1 MKKLVKNLIVVLVIA
16 LLCFSGNM
24 SLALNSINSSDKID
38 NYQEEISNT
47 ENNTA
52 NKEDENTTNDSIT
65 EKKLE
70 NNTVEE
76 NNNLEEDKVVE
87 QDKTETQEVLENNV
101 ELKSSVQ
108 TLASSK
114 TLDEGIYVIKSAIN
128 NDYVLDVA
136 NGSKTS
142 GANVQLYQNKTLESQ
157 RFKVESLKDGYYIIT
172 AVHSNMVLDVANA
185 GKTAGT
191 NVWQCYRNEMDAQQ
205 WTIKDAGDGYYYL
218 ISKCNGLYLDAANG
232 VATNGTNIAVCY
244 GNNSNA
250 QKFKFEKYVEP
261 VYEHTLEDGTYV
273 IKSAINNNYVLDVAN
288 GSNIS
293 GANVQLY
300 ENILID
306 SQRFEVKHIGNGYY
320 TITAVHSGKV
330 LDVANG
336 GTTAGT
342 NVWQCTKNNSNAQ
355 QWILQEAG
363 DGYYYVIS
371 KCNELYL
378 DAANGVAANGTNIAV
393 CYGNKSN
400 AQKFKFE
407 KYDEN
412 TPVEPILEDGTYVI
426 KSGINNNDVLDVANG
441 SKVSGA
447 NVALYEYAGGTN
459 QRFNVRYL
467 DDGYYEITAV
477 HSGMALDVA
486 NAGKAAGT
494 NVWQCY
500 KNEQDAQKWLLK
512 YVGNGY
518 YNIISK
524 CNGLYLDAANGV
536 AANGTNIAVCYGN
549 NSNAQKFTFMKYDP
563 TVEEGI
569 YQIESA
575 INSNYVLDV
584 SLGSMVSGANVQ
596 LYQKVTANRQ
606 RFNVL
611 YMGNGY
617 YEIVSVRSNQALDV
631 ANAGTASGTNVWQC
645 SRNGADA
652 QRWFL
657 KDAGNGYYN
666 IISKCNGLYLDVANG
681 VAANGTNVAV
691 CYGNGSNAQKF
702 KLVKSDRVQDI
713 DYYEGTY
720 GTTGLKVANGGG
732 SYQRYYKWG
741 SGPNVFFATFAI
753 HGYEDLWARDGE
765 ELIEIANNFY
775 NELITKSDVSLA
787 NKWTIYIFPGVN
799 MDGITNGWTN
809 NGPGRTTVYSAAPGN
824 KGIDLNRCWQI
835 GSLYHR
841 YTDDRNYN
849 GTAGFQAYEAANLR
863 DFLYANRATNGQT
876 VLVDLHGWTQQLI
889 GDSQICGYYRKQ
901 FSENNTD
908 SVGSYGTGYLINWA
922 RTNLGANGRAAKAA
936 LIELPNYENSVNG
949 HQSVLNHNFSN
960 RYIASTLD
968 MLYSM

>member
-1 MKKLVKNLIVVLVIA
+1 M
-16 LLCFSGNM
+16 
-24 SLALNSINSSDKID
+24 
-38 NYQEEISNT
+38 
-47 ENNTA
+47 
-52 NKEDENTTNDSIT
+52 
-65 EKKLE
+65 
-70 NNTVEE
+70 
-76 NNNLEEDKVVE
+76 
-87 QDKTETQEVLENNV
+87 
-101 ELKSSVQ
+101 
-108 TLASSK
+108 
-114 TLDEGIYVIKSAIN
+114 
-128 NDYVLDVA
+128 
-136 NGSKTS
+136 
-142 GANVQLYQNKTLESQ
+142 
-157 RFKVESLKDGYYIIT
+157 
-172 AVHSNMVLDVANA
+172 
-185 GKTAGT
+185 
-191 NVWQCYRNEMDAQQ
+191 
-205 WTIKDAGDGYYYL
+205 
-218 ISKCNGLYLDAANG
+218 
-232 VATNGTNIAVCY
+232 
-244 GNNSNA
+244 
-250 QKFKFEKYVEP
+250 
-261 VYEHTLEDGTYV
+261 
-273 IKSAINNNYVLDVAN
+273 
-288 GSNIS
+288 
-293 GANVQLY
+293 QLY

-371 KCNELYL
+371 KCNGLYL

-426 KSGINNNDVLDVANG
+426 KSGINNNYVLDVANG

-486 NAGKAAGT
+486 NAGKTAGT

-563 TVEEGI
+563 TIEEGI

-631 ANAGTASGTNVWQC
+631 ANAGTASGT
-645 SRNGADA
+645 
-652 QRWFL
+652 
-657 KDAGNGYYN
+657 
-666 IISKCNGLYLDVANG
+666 
-681 VAANGTNVAV
+681 
-691 CYGNGSNAQKF
+691 
-702 KLVKSDRVQDI
+702 
-713 DYYEGTY
+713 
-720 GTTGLKVANGGG
+720 
-732 SYQRYYKWG
+732 
-741 SGPNVFFATFAI
+741 
-753 HGYEDLWARDGE
+753 
-765 ELIEIANNFY
+765 
-775 NELITKSDVSLA
+775 
-787 NKWTIYIFPGVN
+787 
-799 MDGITNGWTN
+799 
-809 NGPGRTTVYSAAPGN
+809 
-824 KGIDLNRCWQI
+824 
-835 GSLYHR
+835 
-841 YTDDRNYN
+841 
-849 GTAGFQAYEAANLR
+849 
-863 DFLYANRATNGQT
+863 
-876 VLVDLHGWTQQLI
+876 
-889 GDSQICGYYRKQ
+889 
-901 FSENNTD
+901 
-908 SVGSYGTGYLINWA
+908 
-922 RTNLGANGRAAKAA
+922 
-936 LIELPNYENSVNG
+936 
-949 HQSVLNHNFSN
+949 
-960 RYIASTLD
+960 
-968 MLYSM
+968 